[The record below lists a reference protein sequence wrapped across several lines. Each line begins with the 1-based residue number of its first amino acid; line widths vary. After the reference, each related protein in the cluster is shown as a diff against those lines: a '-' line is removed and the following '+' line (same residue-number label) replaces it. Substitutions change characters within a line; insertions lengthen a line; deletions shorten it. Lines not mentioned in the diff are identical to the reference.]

1 MLENRYNYIKID
13 NYVIMPN
20 HIHILLSVH
29 EHTAGASP
37 RPTVIDII
45 CSYKSLTTKECKKCG
60 KVEKIFQPSF
70 YDHVVRNRTDFD
82 DIYEY
87 IQNNP
92 QNWITDEMYCKI

>member
-1 MLENRYNYIKID
+1 
-13 NYVIMPN
+13 MPN
-20 HIHILLSVH
+20 HIHILLTL
-29 EHTAGASP
+29 ENDTAGASP

-45 CSYKSLTTKECKKCG
+45 CSYKSLTTRECKKFG

-70 YDHVVRNRTDFD
+70 YDHVVRNGTDFE

-92 QNWITDEMYCKI
+92 QNWMMDEMYREI